1 MGPPTN
7 LELNAKREEHCIQVT
22 PERKYVSGAFDP
34 RRSNRSQPAH
44 WSKRSDVYQSKKK
57 KEKIKKTDL
66 ILF

>member
-34 RRSNRSQPAH
+34 RSNKSQPAH

-57 KEKIKKTDL
+57 EKKGKKRKKKN
-66 ILF
+66 